1 MAVTMQG
8 IQNPPGTL
16 PVSPRKADSTAA
28 HSRVTPTVTALEKRG
43 ASAGVTSST
52 ARHSARAVY
61 SRGISGSAVMSP
73 HLRCNRS
80 GRQERPCAWGG

>member
-1 MAVTMQG
+1 MAVAMQG
-8 IQNPPGTL
+8 IQSPPGTS

-28 HSRVTPTVTALEKRG
+28 HSRVMPTVTALEKRG
-43 ASAGVTSST
+43 ISAGVTSST
-52 ARHSARAVY
+52 DRHSARAVY

>member
-8 IQNPPGTL
+8 IQSPPGTS

-28 HSRVTPTVTALEKRG
+28 HSRVIPPVTALEKRG
-43 ASAGVTSST
+43 ASAGVNSNT
-52 ARHSARAVY
+52 ARHSAVY
-61 SRGISGSAVMSP
+61 SRGISGSAVMSL

-80 GRQERPCAWGG
+80 VRQEKPYAWGG

>member
-28 HSRVTPTVTALEKRG
+28 HSRVMPTVTSLEKRG

-61 SRGISGSAVMSP
+61 SRGISGSTVMSL
-73 HLRCNRS
+73 HLRCSRS
-80 GRQERPCAWGG
+80 VRQEKPYAWGG

>member
-8 IQNPPGTL
+8 IQSPPGTL

-28 HSRVTPTVTALEKRG
+28 HSRVMPPVTALEKRG
-43 ASAGVTSST
+43 ASAGVNSST

-61 SRGISGSAVMSP
+61 SRGISGSAVMNP
-73 HLRCNRS
+73 HLRCSRS
-80 GRQERPCAWGG
+80 VRQEKPYAWGG

>member
-1 MAVTMQG
+1 MAAAMQG
-8 IQNPPGTL
+8 IQSPPGTL

-28 HSRVTPTVTALEKRG
+28 HSRVMPPVTALEKRG
-43 ASAGVTSST
+43 ASAGVNSST

-61 SRGISGSAVMSP
+61 SRGISGSAVMSL

-80 GRQERPCAWGG
+80 VRQEKPYAWGG